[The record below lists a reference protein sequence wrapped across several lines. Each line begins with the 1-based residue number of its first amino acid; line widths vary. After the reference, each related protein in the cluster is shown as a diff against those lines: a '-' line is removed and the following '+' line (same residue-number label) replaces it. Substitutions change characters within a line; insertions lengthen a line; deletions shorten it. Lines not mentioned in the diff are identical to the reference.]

1 MMPIRWRQPVSQRI
15 NVGAIPRLST
25 VVLLALSGCLGLA
38 ISAPLCG
45 QENAPTES
53 STVSIEQ
60 PKEPAVKDN
69 TVKNDTTKEGTAKE
83 VAPAKDVDELLT
95 RWVHAIRVGDARE
108 LRVLVDWENIFEQA
122 TVGHAAAFTP
132 KAIFRRSFLN
142 AANRGE
148 PLQFCAREV
157 ARGGNYRLLRRDETS
172 AIFRLIYADGTMN
185 YHRLMFDAKAS
196 PVKVSDLEIAL
207 TGEPL
212 SQVFRRNFER
222 VVEPDEELF
231 DGPFDRTLLQG
242 VRLLQ
247 EMSQSLHEGKGSDT
261 WDLFD
266 ELPDVFQRDKGA
278 LLLRIQAARE
288 LRDNDRLAAACDAYC
303 ERFPDAKFAAFAKL
317 CACLIRDD
325 APGSRA
331 ALDAIPEPYSSDP
344 YIDVVRAEILLDEGD
359 LPAARKAA
367 ERAAADPA
375 GAPFGSWAML
385 SVQMRSAEF
394 EAAVA
399 TAARLVGDVGKA
411 SVDQRLNKEDAAA
424 FRASAAYQEWM
435 THRAP

>member
-1 MMPIRWRQPVSQRI
+1 MPRSWRNKVEQQGK
-15 NVGAIPRLST
+15 VGSTPRLGT
-25 VVLLALSGCLGLA
+25 IVFLAVSGLIGLA
-38 ISAPLCG
+38 MSSVAMAEEKPSTEPAAASA
-45 QENAPTES
+45 
-53 STVSIEQ
+53 EQ
-60 PKEPAVKDN
+60 PRESV
-69 TVKNDTTKEGTAKE
+69 
-83 VAPAKDVDELLT
+83 PAKDVDELLT
-95 RWVHAIRVGDARE
+95 RWTKAVRIGDARE
-108 LRVLVDWENIFEQA
+108 LRVLVDWEHIFEQSTA
-122 TVGHAAAFTP
+122 GHTTAFTQ

-157 ARGGNYRLLRRDETS
+157 ARGGNYRLLRRDESS

-185 YHRLMFDAKAS
+185 YHRLSFDATAS
-196 PVKVSDLEIAL
+196 PVKVADLEIAL

-222 VVEPDEELF
+222 VVEPDEEIF
-231 DGPFDRTLLQG
+231 DGPFDRALLQG

-247 EMSQSLHEGKGSDT
+247 EMSQSLHEGKGDET

-266 ELPDVFQRDKGA
+266 ELPEPFQGDKGA
-278 LLLRIQAARE
+278 LLMRIQAARE

-303 ERFPDAKFAAFAKL
+303 QRFPDAKFTAFAKL

-325 APGSRA
+325 AAGSRA
-331 ALDAIPEPYSSDP
+331 ALDAIPAPYATDP

-385 SVQMRSAEF
+385 SVQMRAAEY
-394 EAAVA
+394 EAAAA
-399 TAARLVGDVGKA
+399 TAAQLVGDVGKA
-411 SVDQRLNKEDAAA
+411 SVDQRLDKEDAAA

-435 THRAP
+435 TTRGP